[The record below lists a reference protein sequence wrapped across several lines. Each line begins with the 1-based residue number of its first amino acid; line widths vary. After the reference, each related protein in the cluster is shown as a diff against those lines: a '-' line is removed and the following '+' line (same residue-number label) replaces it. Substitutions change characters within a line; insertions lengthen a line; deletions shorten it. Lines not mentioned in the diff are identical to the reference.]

1 MEEAILY
8 KVLKEISKGG
18 SGNNAAPTT
27 GYLNALQEIGLI
39 DQSWDTKLTNFGH
52 SMLDHLRN
60 KIEKW

>member
-1 MEEAILY
+1 MEEAVLF

-18 SGNNAAPTT
+18 SGNNAAPTDD
-27 GYLNALQEIGLI
+27 YLSALETIGLI
-39 DQSWDTKLTNFGH
+39 SSGWDVKLTNFGH